1 MKHGIECFVYEIVL
15 VLDRFFFFSFSFI
28 LLHRLFALLFSIIY
42 FIFYLNPTKW
52 PIFGTLAY
60 FLRSQLLI
68 VSVSIYW
75 PWFWQLLVVYLSFQV
90 DVGVCFSFRFLGFLI
105 SFFIWI
111 CFNLGLGLGM
121 WFFERK
127 ILSVNKECS

>member
-1 MKHGIECFVYEIVL
+1 MKHGVECFVYEIVL

-42 FIFYLNPTKW
+42 FIFYLNPIKW
-52 PIFGTLAY
+52 PIHGTLAY

-68 VSVSIYW
+68 VSMSTCR

-127 ILSVNKECS
+127 ILSVKKECS

>member
-1 MKHGIECFVYEIVL
+1 MKHGVECFVYEIVL
-15 VLDRFFFFSFSFI
+15 VLDRLFFFSFSFI

-42 FIFYLNPTKW
+42 FIFYLNATKW

-68 VSVSIYW
+68 VSMSICW
-75 PWFWQLLVVYLSFQV
+75 PWFWRLLVVYLSFQV
-90 DVGVCFSFRFLGFLI
+90 DAGVCFSFRLLGFLI
-105 SFFIWI
+105 LLFIWI
-111 CFNLGLGLGM
+111 CFNLGLGLGV

-127 ILSVNKECS
+127 IVSVNKECS